1 MASQKTK
8 FGVGLFLAGGITIGL
23 VAFIWLGMSRYLE
36 KGQYYV
42 TYFNESV
49 QGLDQDSQVKYRGV
63 AIGRVES
70 ISVAPDSKLIQ
81 VVMKIE
87 SGQTLGSDVVA
98 QLKAVGIT
106 GSVFV
111 ELDQKEKGEPDRS
124 PTLTFPSEYP
134 IVASKPSEVT
144 QFLLGVDEI
153 LNRIKTIDLEGIVE
167 KIELD
172 LDAIHEAVIDAD
184 IKQVSDKALA
194 SLDSINHIVDR
205 QRWDRILASLDKSS
219 VALVSFIE
227 QGTGTLTQLEST
239 FAEAEETILET
250 RMMLKTAAE
259 DLRVAL
265 AKANL
270 FLDKGSSL
278 VSGAEGMVFDLRGH
292 LLVTAQ
298 NLEKASVNL
307 DRLIEI
313 VAEQPSQLLFA
324 EPPPPRKGETKTGSG
339 D

>member
-8 FGVGLFLAGGITIGL
+8 FSVGLFLAGGITVGL

-49 QGLDQDSQVKYRGV
+49 QGLDKDSQVKYRGV

-87 SGQTLGSDVVA
+87 SGQALGSDIVA

-111 ELDQKEKGEPDRS
+111 ELDQKKKDEPDRS

-134 IVASKPSEVT
+134 IVASKPSEIT
-144 QFLLGVDEI
+144 QFFTGVDEI
-153 LNRIKTIDLEGIVE
+153 LNQIKAVDLEGIAG
-167 KIELD
+167 KIKLD
-172 LDAIHEAVIDAD
+172 LDAIHQAVVDAE
-184 IKQVSDKALA
+184 IKQVSHKAQA
-194 SLDSINHIVDR
+194 SLDSVNHILDQ
-205 QRWDRILASLDKSS
+205 QRWDKILASLEELSG
-219 VALVSFIE
+219 ALNSFIE
-227 QGTGTLTQLEST
+227 EGSSTLTQVKST
-239 FAEAEETILET
+239 FAEAEETIVGTEV
-250 RMMLKTAAE
+250 MLKSAVE

-265 AKANL
+265 KKTNL
-270 FLDKGSSL
+270 FLDNGSSL
-278 VSGAEGMVFDLRGH
+278 FAGAEGVVFDLRSH

-307 DRLIEI
+307 DRLIEL
-313 VAEQPSQLLFA
+313 VADQPSRLFFA
-324 EPPPPRKGETKTGSG
+324 EPPPPGKRETDVEYGK
-339 D
+339 

>member
-8 FGVGLFLAGGITIGL
+8 FSVGLFLAGGITIGL

-49 QGLDQDSQVKYRGV
+49 QGLDKDSQVKYRGV

-98 QLKAVGIT
+98 QLKSVGIT

-111 ELDQKEKGEPDRS
+111 ELDQKKEGEPDRS

-134 IVASKPSEVT
+134 IVASKPSEISR
-144 QFLLGVDEI
+144 FLMGVDEI
-153 LNRIKTIDLEGIVE
+153 LNRIKALDLEGIVE
-167 KIELD
+167 KIKLD
-172 LDAIHEAVIDAD
+172 LDAIRQAVLDAD
-184 IKQVSDKALA
+184 IKQISSKAQA

-205 QRWDRILASLDKSS
+205 RRWDRILASLDKASGN
-219 VALVSFIE
+219 LVSFIE
-227 QGTGTLTQLEST
+227 QGSGTLTQVEST
-239 FAEAEETILET
+239 FAEAEETIAET
-250 RMMLKTAAE
+250 EVMLKTAVE

-265 AKANL
+265 GKANL

-278 VSGAEGMVFDLRGH
+278 ASGAEGMVLDLRGH
-292 LLVTAQ
+292 LLITAQ
-298 NLEKASVNL
+298 NLERASMNL

-313 VAEQPSQLLFA
+313 VADQPSQLLFS
-324 EPPPPRKGETKTGSG
+324 EPPPPREGESDMGPGK
-339 D
+339 

>member
-8 FGVGLFLAGGITIGL
+8 FSVGLFLAGGITIGL

-49 QGLDQDSQVKYRGV
+49 QGLDKDSQVKYRGV

-87 SGQTLGSDVVA
+87 SGQTLGSDIVA

-111 ELDQKEKGEPDRS
+111 ELDQKKKGEPDRS
-124 PTLTFPSEYP
+124 PTLTFPAEYP
-134 IVASKPSEVT
+134 IVASKPSEIS
-144 QFLLGVDEI
+144 QFFMGIDEV
-153 LNRIKTIDLEGIVE
+153 LNRIKALDLEGIAD
-167 KIELD
+167 KIKLD
-172 LDAIHEAVIDAD
+172 LDAIHQAVIDAD
-184 IKQVSDKALA
+184 IKQVSNKAQA
-194 SLDSINHIVDR
+194 SLDSMNHILDH
-205 QRWDRILASLDKSS
+205 QRWDKILASLEDASG
-219 VALVSFIE
+219 ALASFME
-227 QGTGTLTQLEST
+227 KGSGTLTQVEST
-239 FAEAEETILET
+239 FAEAEQTIVETE
-250 RMMLKTAAE
+250 RMLKAAAK

-265 AKANL
+265 GKANR

-278 VSGAEGMVFDLRGH
+278 VAGAEGMVFDLRGH

-307 DRLIEI
+307 DRLVEI
-313 VAEQPSQLLFA
+313 VADQPSQLLFA
-324 EPPPPRKGETKTGSG
+324 EPPPPRKGETEVGPG
-339 D
+339 E

>member
-8 FGVGLFLAGGITIGL
+8 FSVGLFLAGGITLGL

-49 QGLDQDSQVKYRGV
+49 QGLDKDSQVKYRGV

-87 SGQTLGSDVVA
+87 SGQTLGSDIVA

-111 ELDQKEKGEPDRS
+111 ELDQKKKGEPDRS

-134 IVASKPSEVT
+134 IVASKPSEIS
-144 QFLLGVDEI
+144 QFFMGVDEI
-153 LNRIKTIDLEGIVE
+153 LNRIKALDLEGIAD
-167 KIELD
+167 KIQRD
-172 LDAIHEAVIDAD
+172 LDTIHQAVTDAD
-184 IKQVSDKALA
+184 IKGLSTKAQA
-194 SLDSINHIVDR
+194 SLGSINHILDR
-205 QRWDRILASLDKSS
+205 GRWDKILASLEGASA
-219 VALVSFIE
+219 ALVSFIE
-227 QGTGTLTQLEST
+227 QGSGTLTQVEST
-239 FAEAEETILET
+239 FAEAQDTIAETE
-250 RMMLKTAAE
+250 MMLKTAVQ

-265 AKANL
+265 GKANL

-298 NLEKASVNL
+298 NLEKASMNL
-307 DRLIEI
+307 DRLLEI
-313 VAEQPSQLLFA
+313 VADQPSQLLFA
-324 EPPPPRKGETKTGSG
+324 EPPPPRKGETEAGPG
-339 D
+339 H

>member
-49 QGLDQDSQVKYRGV
+49 QGLDKDSQVKYRGV

-98 QLKAVGIT
+98 QLRSVGIT

-111 ELDQKEKGEPDRS
+111 ELDQKKEGEPDRS

-134 IVASKPSEVT
+134 IVASKPSEIT
-144 QFLLGVDEI
+144 QFLMGVDEI
-153 LNRIKTIDLEGIVE
+153 LNRIKTLDLEGIVE
-167 KIELD
+167 KIKQDLD
-172 LDAIHEAVIDAD
+172 LIRQAVLDAD
-184 IKQVSDKALA
+184 IKQMSDKAQA
-194 SLDSINHIVDR
+194 SLDAINHIVDR
-205 QRWDRILASLDKSS
+205 QRWDRILASLDKASG
-219 VALVSFIE
+219 ALVSFIE
-227 QGTGTLTQLEST
+227 QGSGTLTQVEST
-239 FAEAEETILET
+239 FAEAEDTILET
-250 RMMLKTAAE
+250 EVMLKTAVK
-259 DLRVAL
+259 DLSVAL
-265 AKANL
+265 GKANL

-324 EPPPPRKGETKTGSG
+324 EPPPPREGESAMGPGK
-339 D
+339 